1 MTRLKKPLKPERRMV
16 ALAPE
21 FALGRNNLASAYY
34 NKGDYAKAIENLDKA
49 VELGFEPHPEFVK
62 ALEPHR

>member
-1 MTRLKKPLKPERRMV
+1 MV

-34 NKGDYAKAIENLDKA
+34 NKGDYRKAIENLDKA
-49 VELGFEPHPEFVK
+49 VELGFEPHPEFIK
-62 ALEPHR
+62 ILEPHR